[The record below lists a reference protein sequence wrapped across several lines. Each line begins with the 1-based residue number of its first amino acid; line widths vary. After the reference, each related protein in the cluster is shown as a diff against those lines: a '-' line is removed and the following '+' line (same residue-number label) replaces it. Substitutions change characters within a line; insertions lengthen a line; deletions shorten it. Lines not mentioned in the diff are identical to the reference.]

1 MTREMK
7 MTKVVVKAKM
17 PAKAKAGQLLRSH
30 IEYDSDGDGATVTHD
45 HQPDPSKSGEPWMP
59 SSQAKKSFSSRMEA
73 HHHMA
78 QMAGVDA
85 TMDEQAKDAR
95 AHGKGDSS
103 DKEGMGEGEGDPD
116 EDAAESWGADPDPGA
131 QAKITKAKK
140 PARNA

>member
-1 MTREMK
+1 MQKEMK
-7 MTKVVVKAKM
+7 MTRTVVKTKM

-45 HQPDPSKSGEPWMP
+45 HQPDPGKNGDPWM
-59 SSQAKKSFSSRMEA
+59 KKSFSSRMEA

-78 QMAGVDA
+78 EMAGVNA
-85 TMDEQAKDAR
+85 TMDEQAEAAR

-103 DKEGMGEGEGDPD
+103 AGTAGPQEGEGDED
-116 EDAAESWGADPDPGA
+116 EDPAESHGADPDPGA
-131 QAKITKAKK
+131 QATITKAKK